1 MKRRLRGWMGR
12 GWIVGFIGGL
22 LLVWVGIPVMALSVS
37 TGEDGIQA
45 QILHA
50 PPYNLTGRKIAIGQI
65 EIGRPARFGLDKAG
79 ATNRAVRPNRLFFRD
94 SQAEADTL
102 VDRHAASVA
111 SVMISN
117 DKTLR
122 GVAPD
127 AVLYSAAVGTDSR
140 SEQAE
145 ECLALQTLAQ
155 QNGGDLRAINYSFGE
170 SLDRDPRPNPVLDGN
185 ALLTQCVDWSARVH
199 DVLHVVAGNQ
209 GAGGFPIPTDTFNGI
224 VIANSMQVNGRFTKV
239 DFSSLGSEPTLV
251 FGRDP
256 STESNVG
263 ARRSVGLVAP
273 GSNLETIT
281 PNGRVSAPVS
291 GTSFAAPHVA
301 ATVALLQEFGDR
313 SIREAL
319 AVSSHRNNT
328 HWSLDAR
335 HQLVTKAVLMNSADK
350 IEDTGDGRHLGMTRT
365 LRNQRNRTWLES
377 DAYHSTELS
386 LDADM
391 GTGHLNAFRAY
402 QQFSSG
408 QWRSGRIPAIGWDY
422 RTVSVTH
429 LPDADLDL
437 NNDLYAAPFRDY
449 IFDAPLQKDNFLSAT
464 LVWDRVVDLQD
475 RNRNGQYDIG
485 EQFVDRGLNDLNLY
499 LMPVLEPDTANAI
512 WRSDSTVDSVE
523 HLFYQIPQTGRYKLR
538 VEFSDRVNE
547 PIQSYALAWWG
558 AE

>member
-1 MKRRLRGWMGR
+1 MNRRRARRL
-12 GWIVGFIGGL
+12 IGFVCGL
-22 LLVWVGIPVMALSVS
+22 FFVLVAIPVMALSVS

-94 SQAEADTL
+94 SQAEADSL

-117 DKTLR
+117 DKTLT
-122 GVAPD
+122 GVAPG
-127 AVLYSAAVGTDSR
+127 AVLYAAAVGSESR
-140 SEQAE
+140 SEQPE
-145 ECLALQTLAQ
+145 ECLALQTLTM

-209 GAGGFPIPTDTFNGI
+209 GTGGFPIPTDTFNGI
-224 VIANSMQVNGRFTKV
+224 VIANSMPMNGRFTKV
-239 DFSSLGSEPTLV
+239 DFANLGSEPTTV

-256 STESNVG
+256 ATESNVG
-263 ARRSVGLVAP
+263 ARRSVALVAP

-281 PNGRVSAPVS
+281 PDGRTSAPAS
-291 GTSFAAPHVA
+291 GTSFAAPHVT

-313 SIREAL
+313 AIREAM
-319 AVSSHRNNT
+319 ATSRNSSET

-350 IEDTGDGRHLGMTRT
+350 IEDTGDGLHLGMTRT

-377 DAYHSTELS
+377 DAYQSTQLP
-386 LDADM
+386 LDANM

-402 QQFSSG
+402 QQFRPG
-408 QWRSGRIPAIGWDY
+408 QWNPAGRIPAIGWDY
-422 RTVSVTH
+422 RSVSVTH
-429 LPDADLDL
+429 LTH
-437 NNDLYAAPFRDY
+437 NDPYAAPYRDY
-449 IFDAPLQKDNFLSAT
+449 VFDAPLREGSFISAT
-464 LVWDRVVDLQD
+464 LAWDRVVDLQD
-475 RNRNGQYDIG
+475 RNNNGQYDIG
-485 EQFVDRGLNDLNLY
+485 ELFIDRGLNNLDLY
-499 LMPVLEPDTANAI
+499 LMPALEADTANAL
-512 WRSDSTVDSVE
+512 WKSDSSVDSVE

-538 VEFSDRVNE
+538 VAFRDRVND
-547 PIQSYALAWWG
+547 PIQPYALAWWG
-558 AE
+558 VAE